1 MDARS
6 PDTDR
11 ETERVHIEL
20 LRRTGPARR
29 AQMAWSLS
37 AQVIGLAR
45 RAMRLSAGL
54 DDPTEV
60 DLRFVAVHYGRELA
74 EGVRARLAA
83 RKP

>member
-1 MDARS
+1 M
-6 PDTDR
+6 
-11 ETERVHIEL
+11 HIEL
-20 LRRTGPARR
+20 LRRAGTARR

-60 DLRFVAVHYGRELA
+60 GLRFVAAHYGPELA